1 MLIRALIVLLVIF
14 NLGVAAWWITQPDP
28 PPPAPEALPEGV
40 PELQLVISPA
50 PAVQPEEPASTVADD
65 APVDTAEVTVAGQCF
80 SLGPLADRVA
90 ADALVA
96 TVDVRATKTRVR
108 ETSAAAT
115 GSYRIHMPPS
125 ASREEA
131 QALARRISEAGFDD
145 YLLVATGPDANSIA
159 LGLYRNREGAQ
170 RRLEALQAA
179 GFAAQMQSPDASAQ
193 WWLDVMAAEGF
204 TAAQARALPGVPGVV
219 ALGCTDL
226 R

>member
-14 NLGVAAWWITQPDP
+14 NLGVAAWWITQSDP
-28 PPPAPEALPEGV
+28 PSLAPEALPVGV
-40 PELQLVISPA
+40 PELQLVTGTA
-50 PAVQPEEPASTVADD
+50 LAAQPEEPASAVSDD
-65 APVDTAEVTVAGQCF
+65 ASADVAEVTVAGQCF
-80 SLGPLADRVA
+80 SLGPLADRAA

-96 TVDVRATKTRVR
+96 AVDVRAAKARVR
-108 ETSAAAT
+108 ETSVAAT

-170 RRLEALQAA
+170 RRLETLQAA
-179 GFAAQMQSPDASAQ
+179 GFAAQMQSPDTRAQ

-219 ALGCTDL
+219 SLGCGDL